1 MTKAIEWSLIAAG
14 LLTLAACKDSVP
26 EGQVAA
32 VVDGEEITLQEVNSE
47 IQALNIPAGSDKQRT
62 QRQALQRVIDRKLLL
77 SAARDK
83 GIDKTPDFLA
93 QQRRADEML
102 LAQTYAKQQLSAVPV
117 PSEADIQG
125 FMAKHPTA
133 FARREQLALEQIRFA
148 PPRDLRSLQIL
159 DKDRSLDAVAAHL
172 TQLGIKFERGPTG
185 LDTASVPAGVMDAIN
200 KVPAGEPFVIPSQ
213 GLVTVNVITGRK
225 QLATDPRQGRSAAVA
240 AWRQE
245 KFGELLQRQLA
256 SLRSGANI
264 KYQNGFSPPA
274 NQAGSGAAPGAPAP
288 RPAG

>member
-32 VVDGEEITLQEVNSE
+32 VLDGEEITLQEVNSE

-102 LAQTYAKQQLSAVPV
+102 LAQAYAKQQLSAVPV
-117 PSEADIQG
+117 PSEADIQS

-133 FARREQLALEQIRFA
+133 FARREQLSLEQIRFA
-148 PPRDLRSLQIL
+148 PPRDLRSLQVL

-172 TQLGIKFERGPTG
+172 AQLGIKFERGPTG

-225 QLATDPRQGRSAAVA
+225 QLATDPRQGRSAAVS

-264 KYQNGFSPPA
+264 KYQNGFSPPP
-274 NQAGSGAAPGAPAP
+274 NQAGTGAASAAPASK
-288 RPAG
+288 PAG

>member
-32 VVDGEEITLQEVNSE
+32 VLDGEEITLQEVNSE

-133 FARREQLALEQIRFA
+133 FARREQLSLEQIRFA
-148 PPRDLRSLQIL
+148 PPRDLRSLQVL

-185 LDTASVPAGVMDAIN
+185 LDTAS
-200 KVPAGEPFVIPSQ
+200 VPAGEPFVIPSQ

-225 QLATDPRQGRSAAVA
+225 QLATDPRQGRSAAVS

-264 KYQNGFSPPA
+264 KYQNGFSPPP
-274 NQAGSGAAPGAPAP
+274 NQAGTGAASGAPAP
-288 RPAG
+288 KPVG